1 MAIKRGRKMKWKT
14 LVIIFVMLISIVC
27 HAAEIKKAQGTVFL
41 VNNNTVLVG
50 ERVFVCNENT
60 QILNEQGAVIIL
72 NNVRVKDSV
81 SIESVTEQGKN
92 IALKISILKRG
103 I

>member
-1 MAIKRGRKMKWKT
+1 MTTRQGKI
-14 LVIIFVMLISIVC
+14 LVVLFVMLVSIVC
-27 HAAEIKKAQGTVFL
+27 HAAEIKKAQGMVLL
-41 VNNNTVLVG
+41 VKNNAVLVG

-60 QILNEQGAVIIL
+60 QILNEQGAVITL
-72 NNVRVKDSV
+72 NNVRVNDSV

-103 I
+103 L

>member
-1 MAIKRGRKMKWKT
+1 MAIKRGRNMKRKI
-14 LVIIFVMLISIVC
+14 LVILFVMLVSIVC

-41 VNNNTVLVG
+41 VKNNTLLVG

-60 QILNEQGAVIIL
+60 QILNEQGAAITL

>member
-1 MAIKRGRKMKWKT
+1 MKWKT
-14 LVIIFVMLISIVC
+14 LVVLFVMLISIVCHVC

-41 VNNNTVLVG
+41 VKNNTVLVG

>member
-1 MAIKRGRKMKWKT
+1 MKAT
-14 LVIIFVMLISIVC
+14 MLVIFFVMLISIVC
-27 HAAEIKKAQGTVFL
+27 HAAEITKAQGTVFL
-41 VNNNTVLVG
+41 VKNNTVIVG

-60 QILNEQGAVIIL
+60 QILNEHGTVITL

-92 IALKISILKRG
+92 IALKISILKKG

>member
-1 MAIKRGRKMKWKT
+1 MKRKT
-14 LVIIFVMLISIVC
+14 LVVLFVMLVSIVC

-41 VNNNTVLVG
+41 VKNNTVLVG

-60 QILNEQGAVIIL
+60 QILNEQGAVITLI
-72 NNVRVKDSV
+72 NVRIKDSV

>member
-1 MAIKRGRKMKWKT
+1 MAIKRGRNMKWKI
-14 LVIIFVMLISIVC
+14 LVILFVMLVSIVC
-27 HAAEIKKAQGTVFL
+27 HAAEMKKTQGTVFL
-41 VNNNTVLVG
+41 VKNNTLLVG

-60 QILNEQGAVIIL
+60 QILNERGAVITL

-81 SIESVTEQGKN
+81 IIESVTDQGKN
-92 IALKISILKRG
+92 FALKISILKRG

>member
-1 MAIKRGRKMKWKT
+1 MKGKI
-14 LVIIFVMLISIVC
+14 LVVLFMMLVSIVC
-27 HAAEIKKAQGTVFL
+27 HAAEMKKAQGTVFL
-41 VNNNTVLVG
+41 VKNNTLLVG

-60 QILNEQGAVIIL
+60 QILNEQGAVITL

>member
-1 MAIKRGRKMKWKT
+1 MKLKT
-14 LVIIFVMLISIVC
+14 LVILFVMLISIVC

-41 VNNNTVLVG
+41 VKNNTLLVG

>member
-1 MAIKRGRKMKWKT
+1 MKWKT
-14 LVIIFVMLISIVC
+14 LVILFVMLISIVC

-41 VNNNTVLVG
+41 VKNSTVLVG